1 MNFYILFYIKTYST
15 YMMISKQD
23 IENNIDRWV
32 FEKIDADFK
41 FRPFQKDTI
50 IDIIYNIVNDEE
62 HNQIIEAPT
71 GAGKSLINII
81 SAGVLADYYNMKS
94 YILVSDLFLL
104 EQYEKFIESHKKMGF
119 GAIRGQT
126 GNYMCNMNGNDIRN
140 AECRMAKIPWAKL
153 FSRNSAI
160 KIGYDCAC
168 TCEYVHKRKQ
178 AIEASVTLMT
188 YQLFMYT
195 RNVIGNSDGS
205 NKNMLGDR
213 HIIFCDECHNIPDV
227 VQNQYSATITLKD
240 IERLEQIYEK
250 LKTTE
255 LLLFDDLMND
265 NPSEQTQGA
274 IYKEFSNKTLFHD
287 KLMEIWTKINLDTN
301 SRADDYNLL
310 TEYTSILYKFTDVV
324 DEYKTY
330 IASKKSSS
338 LPIPEEEV
346 EKYKLCSWL
355 GNYTCFYSD
364 FWTAIDEAGEDYL
377 IKQINISNV
386 DSHVTVVMNCIKED
400 YMCYKFVLS
409 HQPYNVFLSAT
420 VGGHTAFDENVG
432 IKYTSKQSDE
442 NEEIEYN
449 GTSCFKRIPSTF
461 NFDRSPIFALNKY
474 KISYKNKMDVFPRI
488 VDLVYKIIEKNCTGI
503 RGLIQTGSYENAKII
518 YNSAPASIKSRML
531 IYNDSAEKRKII
543 KAYKHNNDSILIGPS
558 INEGIDLPDD
568 GCRFIIIVK
577 VPYPSLG
584 NLLVKEKCKLFPLW
598 YASKTSNNIIQGI
611 GRGNRNEDD
620 YCTTYILDGC
630 FQRLFNDTRE
640 QYSDEMKERL
650 KFYN

>member
-1 MNFYILFYIKTYST
+1 MI
-15 YMMISKQD
+15 MISKQD

-32 FEKIDADFK
+32 FEKIDIDFK

-195 RNVIGNSDGS
+195 RNVIGSSDGS
-205 NKNMLGDR
+205 NKNMWGDR

-265 NPSEQTQGA
+265 TPSEQIQSA
-274 IYKEFSNKTLFHD
+274 IYKEFSNKALFND

-338 LPIPEEEV
+338 LPISEEEV

-364 FWTAIDEAGEDYL
+364 FWTAIDEAGADYL

-432 IKYTSKQSDE
+432 IKYTSEHCNE

-488 VDLVYKIIEKNCTGI
+488 VDLVYNIIEKNCTGI

-518 YNSAPASIKSRML
+518 YNSAPESIKSRML

-630 FQRLFNDTRE
+630 FQRLFNDTKE

>member
-1 MNFYILFYIKTYST
+1 MI
-15 YMMISKQD
+15 MISKQD

-32 FEKIDADFK
+32 FEKIDTDFK

-50 IDIIYNIVNDEE
+50 IDIIYNVVNDEE

-153 FSRNSAI
+153 FSRNSSI

-205 NKNMLGDR
+205 NKNMWGDR

-255 LLLFDDLMND
+255 LSLFDDLMND

-274 IYKEFSNKTLFHD
+274 IYKEFSNKALFHD

-338 LPIPEEEV
+338 LPISEEEV

-432 IKYTSKQSDE
+432 IKYTSEQSDE
-442 NEEIEYN
+442 NEKIEYN

-488 VDLVYKIIEKNCTGI
+488 VDLVYKIIEKNCAGI

-630 FQRLFNDTRE
+630 FQRLFNDTKE

>member
-1 MNFYILFYIKTYST
+1 MI
-15 YMMISKQD
+15 MISKQD

-32 FEKIDADFK
+32 FEKIDIDFK

-195 RNVIGNSDGS
+195 RNVIGSSDGS
-205 NKNMLGDR
+205 NKNMWGDR

-265 NPSEQTQGA
+265 TPSEQTQSA
-274 IYKEFSNKTLFHD
+274 IYKEFSNKALFND

-338 LPIPEEEV
+338 LPISEEEV

-364 FWTAIDEAGEDYL
+364 FWTAIDEAGADYL

-432 IKYTSKQSDE
+432 IKYTSEHCNE

-488 VDLVYKIIEKNCTGI
+488 VDLVYNIIEKNCTGI

-518 YNSAPASIKSRML
+518 YNSAPESIKSRML
-531 IYNDSAEKRKII
+531 IYNDSVEKRKII

-630 FQRLFNDTRE
+630 FQRLFNDTKE

>member
-1 MNFYILFYIKTYST
+1 M
-15 YMMISKQD
+15 
-23 IENNIDRWV
+23 
-32 FEKIDADFK
+32 
-41 FRPFQKDTI
+41 
-50 IDIIYNIVNDEE
+50 
-62 HNQIIEAPT
+62 
-71 GAGKSLINII
+71 INII

-205 NKNMLGDR
+205 NKNMWGDR

-265 NPSEQTQGA
+265 TPSEQTQSA
-274 IYKEFSNKTLFHD
+274 IYKEFSNKALFHD

-338 LPIPEEEV
+338 LPISEEEV

-355 GNYTCFYSD
+355 GNYTGFYND
-364 FWTAIDEAGEDYL
+364 FWTAIDEAGADYL
-377 IKQINISNV
+377 IKQI
-386 DSHVTVVMNCIKED
+386 
-400 YMCYKFVLS
+400 
-409 HQPYNVFLSAT
+409 
-420 VGGHTAFDENVG
+420 
-432 IKYTSKQSDE
+432 
-442 NEEIEYN
+442 
-449 GTSCFKRIPSTF
+449 
-461 NFDRSPIFALNKY
+461 
-474 KISYKNKMDVFPRI
+474 
-488 VDLVYKIIEKNCTGI
+488 
-503 RGLIQTGSYENAKII
+503 
-518 YNSAPASIKSRML
+518 
-531 IYNDSAEKRKII
+531 
-543 KAYKHNNDSILIGPS
+543 
-558 INEGIDLPDD
+558 
-568 GCRFIIIVK
+568 
-577 VPYPSLG
+577 
-584 NLLVKEKCKLFPLW
+584 KLFH
-598 YASKTSNNIIQGI
+598 
-611 GRGNRNEDD
+611 
-620 YCTTYILDGC
+620 IL
-630 FQRLFNDTRE
+630 
-640 QYSDEMKERL
+640 
-650 KFYN
+650 

>member
-1 MNFYILFYIKTYST
+1 
-15 YMMISKQD
+15 MISKQD

-32 FEKIDADFK
+32 FEKIDIDFK

-104 EQYEKFIESHKKMGF
+104 EQYEKFIETHKKMGF

-140 AECRMAKIPWAKL
+140 AEFRMAKIPWAKL

-195 RNVIGNSDGS
+195 RNVIGSSDGS
-205 NKNMLGDR
+205 NKNMWGDR
-213 HIIFCDECHNIPDV
+213 HIILCDECHNIPDV

-265 NPSEQTQGA
+265 TPSEQTQSA
-274 IYKEFSNKTLFHD
+274 IYKEFSNKALFND

-310 TEYTSILYKFTDVV
+310 TEYTSILYKFTYVV

-338 LPIPEEEV
+338 LPISEEEV

-364 FWTAIDEAGEDYL
+364 FWTAIDEAGADYL

-432 IKYTSKQSDE
+432 IKYTSEHCNE

-488 VDLVYKIIEKNCTGI
+488 VDLVYNIIEKNCTGI

-630 FQRLFNDTRE
+630 FQRLFNDTKE

>member
-1 MNFYILFYIKTYST
+1 MI
-15 YMMISKQD
+15 MISKQD

-32 FEKIDADFK
+32 FEKIDIDFK

-104 EQYEKFIESHKKMGF
+104 EQYEKFIETHKKMGF

-205 NKNMLGDR
+205 NKNMWGDR

-265 NPSEQTQGA
+265 TPSEQTQSA
-274 IYKEFSNKTLFHD
+274 IYKEFSNKALFHD

-310 TEYTSILYKFTDVV
+310 TEYTSILYKFADVV

-338 LPIPEEEV
+338 LPISEEEV

-355 GNYTCFYSD
+355 GNYTCFYND
-364 FWTAIDEAGEDYL
+364 FWTAIDEAGADYL

-432 IKYTSKQSDE
+432 IKYTSEHCNE

-488 VDLVYKIIEKNCTGI
+488 VDLVYNIIEKNCTEI

-630 FQRLFNDTRE
+630 FQRLFNDTKE

>member
-1 MNFYILFYIKTYST
+1 MF
-15 YMMISKQD
+15 
-23 IENNIDRWV
+23 
-32 FEKIDADFK
+32 
-41 FRPFQKDTI
+41 
-50 IDIIYNIVNDEE
+50 
-62 HNQIIEAPT
+62 
-71 GAGKSLINII
+71 
-81 SAGVLADYYNMKS
+81 VLTDYHSSGHQTVK
-94 YILVSDLFLL
+94 VLL
-104 EQYEKFIESHKKMGF
+104 
-119 GAIRGQT
+119 
-126 GNYMCNMNGNDIRN
+126 
-140 AECRMAKIPWAKL
+140 
-153 FSRNSAI
+153 
-160 KIGYDCAC
+160 
-168 TCEYVHKRKQ
+168 
-178 AIEASVTLMT
+178 
-188 YQLFMYT
+188 
-195 RNVIGNSDGS
+195 
-205 NKNMLGDR
+205 
-213 HIIFCDECHNIPDV
+213 
-227 VQNQYSATITLKD
+227 
-240 IERLEQIYEK
+240 
-250 LKTTE
+250 
-255 LLLFDDLMND
+255 
-265 NPSEQTQGA
+265 
-274 IYKEFSNKTLFHD
+274 HD

-324 DEYKTY
+324 DEYETY
-330 IASKKSSS
+330 IAEKKSNS
-338 LPIPEEEV
+338 LPISEEEV
-346 EKYKLCSWL
+346 EKYKLCSWMR
-355 GNYTCFYSD
+355 NYMCFYGD
-364 FWTAIDEAGEDYL
+364 FWTAIHEAGEDYL

-432 IKYTSKQSDE
+432 IKYTSEQSDE
-442 NEEIEYN
+442 NEEIKYN

-518 YNSAPASIKSRML
+518 YNSAPESIKSRML

-630 FQRLFNDTRE
+630 FQRLFNDTKE